1 MKTTQL
7 SESFNAD
14 LNDCLYT
21 DLNIE
26 EFFTYFERVVNQKRY
41 KELDAKYN
49 SRHKFPRLKFKSF
62 PMLDQVATVYT
73 PTLFNIFQTEVKEVM
88 ALSILKRNVS
98 QTHSF
103 VVGVFNQYEKYE
115 VMWNPLD
122 ETLSCS

>member
-49 SRHKFPRLKFKSF
+49 SRHKFPRLKLQRS
-62 PMLDQVATVYT
+62 PILNQVATMYT
-73 PTLFNIFQTEVKEVM
+73 PTLFDLFQTEVEKVM
-88 ALSILKRNVS
+88 TLSILERNMS
-98 QTHSF
+98 EIHSY

-122 ETLSCS
+122 ETIL

>member
-49 SRHKFPRLKFKSF
+49 SRHKFPRLKLKSS
-62 PMLDQVATVYT
+62 PMLNQVATMYT
-73 PTLFNIFQTEVKEVM
+73 PMLFDLF
-88 ALSILKRNVS
+88 
-98 QTHSF
+98 
-103 VVGVFNQYEKYE
+103 
-115 VMWNPLD
+115 
-122 ETLSCS
+122 